1 MLLSD
6 WEVGDIIREGL
17 ENDCEH
23 FLILSK
29 DDKKIFFY
37 VFEENVYDTYFFS
50 LFKGE
55 SVIKWTK
62 MA

>member
-1 MLLSD
+1 
-6 WEVGDIIREGL
+6 L